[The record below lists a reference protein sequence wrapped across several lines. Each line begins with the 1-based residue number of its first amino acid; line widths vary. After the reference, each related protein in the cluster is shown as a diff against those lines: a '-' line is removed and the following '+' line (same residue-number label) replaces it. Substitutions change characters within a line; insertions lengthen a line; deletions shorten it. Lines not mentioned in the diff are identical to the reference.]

1 MVPHIRPAAAAD
13 AARLT
18 EIARAA
24 KAHWGY
30 PEAWLDVW
38 RDALTITQ
46 EYIEANCVFVA
57 EAAGAEL
64 PATGERTPVA
74 TESGSAKRA
83 STVGAQRSVLGMCAL
98 EDHDDRWQL
107 AHLWVDPRAHGLGIG
122 RALVEHV
129 LVVAGNQRPGS
140 VVRVESDPHAAG
152 FYRRLGARDTGVVPA
167 PMEGDPGRV
176 LPLLEL
182 DTTIAP

>member
-1 MVPHIRPAAAAD
+1 MVPDIRPATAAD
-13 AARLT
+13 AARVT

-30 PEAWLDVW
+30 PEAWLYAW
-38 RDALTITQ
+38 RDALTITP
-46 EYIEANCVFVA
+46 EYIEANSVFVA
-57 EAAGAEL
+57 EGAGAEL
-64 PATGERTPVA
+64 RATGDGTPVA
-74 TESGSAKRA
+74 TEPGSAGIEPA
-83 STVGAQRSVLGMCAL
+83 AGTQRSVLGMCAL
-98 EDHDDRWQL
+98 EDDDDHWQL
-107 AHLWVDPRAHGLGIG
+107 AHLWVDPGVLGLGIG

-129 LVVAGNQRPGS
+129 LVVAGSRRPGS

-152 FYRRLGARDTGVVPA
+152 FYRRLGFRETGVVPA